1 MKIAFASGKG
11 GTGKTTLATNM
22 AASIAAENERV
33 AYVDCD
39 VEEPNGHIFLP
50 PVTTKDSDVTVMVP
64 AIDKERCNLCGICT
78 DVCEFNAIAILGPE
92 PLVFP
97 SLCHSCGACV
107 ELCPE
112 QAITEIPRNIGKI
125 KKGTSRNLEFFSGQL
140 NVGEAMAP
148 PVTRELKKKLP
159 RDYIVIIDAPP
170 GTSCPVIEAIKHSD
184 FVVLVTE
191 PTPFGLNDLALA
203 YEMLV
208 KLNLQFGVVINRS
221 DIGDDRVGKFCRDKN
236 IEILVELPF
245 SKAVAKAYSDG
256 KLVIDI
262 DDEFNVKM
270 QNLYDRIMKKANY
283 G

>member
-50 PVTTKDSDVTVMVP
+50 PATTKDSDVTVMVP

-159 RDYIVIIDAPP
+159 GDCIVIIDAPP

>member
-50 PVTTKDSDVTVMVP
+50 PATTKDSDVTVMVP

-159 RDYIVIIDAPP
+159 GDYIVIIDAPP